1 MMNYV
6 TSQQRLAI
14 ATIKSD
20 MISSDIPQGNI
31 DKQPMILIQD
41 NTEKK
46 NIHSKTLRLGFIS
59 FDFNDHPTAHLVEG
73 IFAYT
78 RQIYSDMN
86 RKDNC
91 DQISSIDDNMKCDTS
106 TNSQYYNVIEL
117 YIYNYGKNDN
127 SVFRN
132 SLMKVQYSTAY
143 IWSMH
148 MSIQLYIYISI

>member
-14 ATIKSD
+14 ATIKSE

-46 NIHSKTLRLGFIS
+46 NKHSKTLRLGFIS

-86 RKDNC
+86 RNDNC
-91 DQISSIDDNMKCDTS
+91 DQISSIDDSMKCDT
-106 TNSQYYNVIEL
+106 NSQYNNVIEL

-132 SLMKVQYSTAY
+132 SLMKVQYPTA
-143 IWSMH
+143 S
-148 MSIQLYIYISI
+148 LYIYEACICRYSYIYT